1 MAQQSLAQLVKQKY
15 PGSYDDIPD
24 EELERMILEKYPEYQ
39 DLVKKPETQ
48 EKSGFWTT
56 PLLPEMQY
64 SLALGDYGKEFY
76 NRMIRPIS
84 SPLGIGITAATGG
97 LASIA
102 PRVLGAGL
110 LGLGGYEATQ
120 IPSTIGRLRG
130 EGLTPKTGVEL
141 AERGLGLSGIFP
153 GFRMARGAG
162 KIPQR
167 LLTGRV
173 GEPLG
178 LPAAGGTTFVTG
190 PH

>member
-39 DLVKKPETQ
+39 DLVKKSEPKLVTKPETQ

-130 EGLTPKTGVEL
+130 EGLTPETGVEL

-162 KIPQR
+162 KIPQI
-167 LLTGRV
+167 LDETDY
-173 GEPLG
+173 
-178 LPAAGGTTFVTG
+178 
-190 PH
+190 